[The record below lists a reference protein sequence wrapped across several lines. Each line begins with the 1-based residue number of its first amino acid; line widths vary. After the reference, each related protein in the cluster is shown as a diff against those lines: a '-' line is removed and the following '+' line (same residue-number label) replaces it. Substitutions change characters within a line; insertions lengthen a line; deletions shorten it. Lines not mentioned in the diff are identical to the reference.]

1 MGAAWLAQQLEAG
14 ARSSRSPRDRP
25 RALHGRVLCQQAR
38 PRVPTQSTPPSE
50 GPDRTRS
57 PRAARRGRPLDPR
70 HRRRAGAQRYG
81 GPPLAQEV
89 RPQDPAVTIRSRRQ
103 RVVGDARMRSARL
116 DGVRADRAR
125 RSVPL
130 RPLQR
135 RGGRRTEA
143 PREGDARRRVRR
155 RVPALRLR
163 PLRRRAP
170 VPSPRSGRKAVPARR
185 TRAHAVARGAASGA
199 RKCVLLCANCH
210 AMVEAGVATLPQG
223 LLWPAAALAGSPAVG
238 GSSMAERAA
247 VNR

>member
-1 MGAAWLAQQLEAG
+1 M
-14 ARSSRSPRDRP
+14 ARTVARGRALDRVDRTRNPP
-25 RALHGRVLCQQAR
+25 RALDRRLLGEQAR
-38 PRVPTQSTPPSE
+38 AHLAARATASSE
-50 GPDRTRS
+50 GPDS
-57 PRAARRGRPLDPR
+57 PRAPRGARRGRPLDPR
-70 HRRRAGAQRYG
+70 DRSRARPQRYG

-135 RGGRRTEA
+135 RGGRRTAA

-185 TRAHAVARGAASGA
+185 TRAHAVARRAARG
-199 RKCVLLCANCH
+199 
-210 AMVEAGVATLPQG
+210 GPQ
-223 LLWPAAALAGSPAVG
+223 V
-238 GSSMAERAA
+238 RAA
-247 VNR
+247 VRELPCDGRSRSRYPAAGPTMACCCPRG